1 MCPSTRWI
9 CFSVLDCF
17 LIQSCVQ
24 VISTFSSGKFISLGS
39 GNNALDNQAQD
50 LEKNDDEVVLLSF
63 VVLSF
68 VYFW

>member
-1 MCPSTRWI
+1 M
-9 CFSVLDCF
+9 
-17 LIQSCVQ
+17 Q

-50 LEKNDDEVVLLSF
+50 LEKSDDEVVLLSF